1 MKLKKLVLSTTA
13 TSALLFTTLG
23 FGNIVLAEEKVS
35 TKDHILHFI
44 LEKNPGLKK
53 EELIKDINNIVIN
66 EKKSEMEIL
75 EQIQSELK
83 SQEENINKGEVTTLG
98 NNKGT
103 KIIGNSK
110 KGNIYYTNADTWGL
124 NHGHVGMY
132 YKKTH
137 IVESVPKLGVRSISA
152 KKRKVEKGAV
162 VKSVKVATKK
172 KNAAVNWGKG
182 RIKKDGYSYNFATN
196 RTTGHYGS
204 KNCSKLIWSA
214 FKLKAK
220 IDIDKNGGLGVYPRD
235 VRDSG
240 YTKLVRKVK

>member
-1 MKLKKLVLSTTA
+1 MNFKKIFLTTTV
-13 TSALLFTTLG
+13 TSSLLFTSLG
-23 FGNIVLAEEKVS
+23 FESVVSAEEKVS
-35 TKDHILHFI
+35 NKEHILNFI
-44 LEKNPGLKK
+44 LEKNPGLEK
-53 EELIKDINNIVIN
+53 EELMTDINKIVAN
-66 EKKSEMEIL
+66 QKKSEMEIL
-75 EQIQSELK
+75 EQIQIELK
-83 SQEENINKGEVTTLG
+83 SQENTNKGEVTTLG

-137 IVESVPKLGVRSISA
+137 IVESVPKVGVRSISA

-172 KNAAVNWGKG
+172 KNAAVDWGKG

-196 RTTGHYGS
+196 RTTGHYGN
-204 KNCSKLIWSA
+204 KNC
-214 FKLKAK
+214 
-220 IDIDKNGGLGVYPRD
+220 
-235 VRDSG
+235 
-240 YTKLVRKVK
+240 

>member
-1 MKLKKLVLSTTA
+1 MKLKKLALSTTA

-23 FGNIVLAEEKVS
+23 FGNIVSAEEKVS
-35 TKDHILHFI
+35 TKDHILNFI
-44 LEKNPGLKK
+44 LEKNPGLEK
-53 EELIKDINNIVIN
+53 EELMADINKIVVD

-75 EQIQSELK
+75 EQIKNELK
-83 SQEENINKGEVTTLG
+83 SQEENINKGEITTLG

-110 KGNIYYTNADTWGL
+110 KGNIYYTSAATWGL

-162 VKSVKVATKK
+162 VKSVKVSTKK
-172 KNAAVNWGKG
+172 KNAAVDWGKG
-182 RIKKDGYSYNFATN
+182 RIKKDGYSVNFATN

>member
-1 MKLKKLVLSTTA
+1 MA
-13 TSALLFTTLG
+13 
-23 FGNIVLAEEKVS
+23 
-35 TKDHILHFI
+35 
-44 LEKNPGLKK
+44 
-53 EELIKDINNIVIN
+53 DINKIVVD

-75 EQIQSELK
+75 EQIKSELK

-172 KNAAVNWGKG
+172 KM
-182 RIKKDGYSYNFATN
+182 
-196 RTTGHYGS
+196 
-204 KNCSKLIWSA
+204 LQ
-214 FKLKAK
+214 
-220 IDIDKNGGLGVYPRD
+220 
-235 VRDSG
+235 
-240 YTKLVRKVK
+240 

>member
-1 MKLKKLVLSTTA
+1 MNFKKTFLTTTV
-13 TSALLFTTLG
+13 TSSLLFTSLG
-23 FGNIVLAEEKVS
+23 FESVVSAEEKVS
-35 TKDHILHFI
+35 TKEHILNFI
-44 LEKNPGLKK
+44 LEKNPGLEK
-53 EELIKDINNIVIN
+53 EELMTDINKIVAN
-66 EKKSEMEIL
+66 QKKSEMEIL
-75 EQIQSELK
+75 EQIQIELK
-83 SQEENINKGEVTTLG
+83 SQENTNKGEVTTLG

-137 IVESVPKLGVRSISA
+137 IVESVPKVGVRSISA

-172 KNAAVNWGKG
+172 KNAAVDWGKG

-196 RTTGHYGS
+196 RTTGHYGN